1 MNREEIT
8 EVGRAA
14 IGIELAELS
23 RLQARL
29 DAAFAQAVEAIHTST
44 GRLVVVGIGKSA
56 HVGQK
61 IVATLNSTG
70 TPAQFLHA
78 AEAFHGDLG
87 LIQADDIVLC
97 ISQSGNTAEIVSVL
111 PFLKEYGKLLIALTG
126 NPAGKLAQA
135 ADIVLDS
142 NVQREACP
150 NALAPTSSTTV
161 QMVLGDALAVALM
174 RLRNFNKNDFARFHP
189 GGSLG
194 KNLTATL
201 ADFLSHH
208 KPAVQEQSSVKEVIM
223 SISGSRHGVTA
234 VLDDGGRILGVI
246 TDGDL
251 RRTLDKTLQLE
262 DLTAADLMSRN
273 PKILETNALAKEA
286 MRVMKEYNIG
296 QILVAENG
304 RYAGIVDLHRL
315 LDAGIN

>member
-1 MNREEIT
+1 MGRE
-8 EVGRAA
+8 A
-14 IGIELAELS
+14 IGIELAELG

-29 DAAFAQAVEAIHTST
+29 DVGFAHAAQAIHKST
-44 GRLVVVGIGKSA
+44 RRLVVVGIGKSA

-87 LIQADDIVLC
+87 LIQNDDIVLC

-126 NPAGKLAQA
+126 NPSGKLAQA

-142 NVQREACP
+142 SVQREACP

-174 RLRNFNKNDFARFHP
+174 RLQNFDRNDFARFHP

-201 ADFLSHH
+201 RDFLSQH

-234 VLDDGGRILGVI
+234 VLDSAGRILGVI

-262 DLTAADLMSRN
+262 ALTASDLMSRN
-273 PKILETNALAKEA
+273 PKILETSALAKEA
-286 MRVMKEYNIG
+286 MRIMKEYNIG

-304 RYAGIVDLHRL
+304 LYAGIVDLHRL